1 MMRVWVCAA
10 AALFAV
16 GGAVWAQGASPPS
29 EARIVMEN
37 DRVRILEITLRPK
50 SKVNVETPPNR
61 ERFLY
66 MLSDGALVLSPP
78 GRKPYEFALQSGEA
92 VLFPAVSPTVEND
105 TDGTVRAL
113 LVELKQQQRSATPVK
128 SAKGKRVAKGKKAR
142 TSSKN
147 VKKPAKSTAKAKP
160 KKR

>member
-1 MMRVWVCAA
+1 MLRPLIIAA
-10 AALFAV
+10 AGLIGV
-16 GGAVWAQGASPPS
+16 SGQVWAQSAPPAS

-37 DRVRILEITLRPK
+37 DRIRILEITLKPR
-50 SKVNVETPPNR
+50 SKVNVETPANR

-113 LVELKQQQRSATPVK
+113 LVELKQQQRSAAPVK
-128 SAKGKRVAKGKKAR
+128 SAKGKRLAKGKKAR
-142 TSSKN
+142 APGKSA
-147 VKKPAKSTAKAKP
+147 KKPGKKAK
-160 KKR
+160 RR

>member
-1 MMRVWVCAA
+1 MIRLLITAA
-10 AALFAV
+10 VVLSGA
-16 GGAVWAQGASPPS
+16 GGVVWAQGASPPS

-113 LVELKQQQRSATPVK
+113 LVELKQQQRSAAPVR

-142 TSSKN
+142 GPGRSA
-147 VKKPAKSTAKAKP
+147 KKPAKTT

>member
-1 MMRVWVCAA
+1 MLRLLIAA
-10 AALFAV
+10 AAVFAID
-16 GGAVWAQGASPPS
+16 GLVWAQGASPPS

-37 DRVRILEITLRPK
+37 DRIRILEITLKPR
-50 SKVNVETPPNR
+50 SKVNVETPANR

-113 LVELKQQQRSATPVK
+113 LVELKQQQRSAAPVR
-128 SAKGKRVAKGKKAR
+128 SAKGKRLAKGKKAR
-142 TSSKN
+142 APGKS
-147 VKKPAKSTAKAKP
+147 AKKAK
-160 KKR
+160 RR